1 MRVRVSKQQAEE
13 NHQQILRAA
22 ARLFRERGISA
33 TGVDAITKDAGLTH
47 GGLYSQFGS
56 KEAIAI
62 EAIRFAAGRGKRVW
76 ERAAQ
81 RRGGKQAFAEIAAG
95 YLSREHRDAPGKGCV
110 VAALGPDVARQPHAV
125 REAFTS
131 ETVKALDY
139 LADQIAGEN
148 PAHRRENAIAAFACM
163 VGGLIMAR
171 AVSDEHLS
179 ELILKTSTRGAIEL
193 ASRRRRIVKRSPK
206 SSRRENR

>member
-56 KEAIAI
+56 KEAIAV
-62 EAIRFAAGRGKRVW
+62 EAIRFAAGAGKRVW

-125 REAFTS
+125 RRAFTS
-131 ETVKALDY
+131 ETSKRSITWLTKCWRETR
-139 LADQIAGEN
+139 LS
-148 PAHRRENAIAAFACM
+148 PRKCHRSLRLH
-163 VGGLIMAR
+163 GRRLILAR
-171 AVSDEHLS
+171 AVSDELS
-179 ELILKTSTRGAIEL
+179 RTYIKDFDA
-193 ASRRRRIVKRSPK
+193 RSDRTGVPATAESQALTK
-206 SSRRENR
+206 